1 MSDEVVIAII
11 SALSAIVLAVLG
23 GGSVHMRRQKKRDEH
38 LNTKLD
44 VVKEQVS
51 NDHDTN
57 LRHDIDAVT
66 GLVDSVKD
74 ILEKMLIPQVQ
85 HLQTTMNNMDR
96 RVIDTDGRAI
106 KVAEQLAEHILTA
119 QRRDDRITILE
130 DKLVSKEIL

>member
-1 MSDEVVIAII
+1 MSDEVVIAVI
-11 SALSAIVLAVLG
+11 SALSVVVTAVVG

-44 VVKEQVS
+44 VVKDQVT

-57 LRHDIDAVT
+57 LRHDIDAVA
-66 GLVDSVKD
+66 GLVGSVKG
-74 ILEKMLIPQVQ
+74 ILETLVPQVQ
-85 HLQTTMNNMDR
+85 ALQTTMNNMDR

-130 DKLVSKEIL
+130 DKLITKEIL